1 MTCSHKTTAFALSLT
16 FDLASIRF
24 KVRPFKL
31 LRTPSPHDHLPRLPI
46 LRILSEQSRRFLLG
60 AEQHN
65 RAVADIKAW
74 RNQGLQMRCSEQ
86 FHWQL
91 KTALWPGEG
100 RPPVSACKPLCAIL
114 LRKPSV
120 PAFTREN
127 ERGPFVREAE
137 KCDEK
142 RFGTEL

>member
-1 MTCSHKTTAFALSLT
+1 MSLSMRPLHKRKPLYYGCKVQNRAAIIFWEDKHTAFALSLT

-65 RAVADIKAW
+65 RPTVRRHA
-74 RNQGLQMRCSEQ
+74 
-86 FHWQL
+86 
-91 KTALWPGEG
+91 
-100 RPPVSACKPLCAIL
+100 KPLTQSLFCVAPVISLISFVIVYTRRRKRAYHACSRNSLIL
-114 LRKPSV
+114 AT
-120 PAFTREN
+120 PA
-127 ERGPFVREAE
+127 
-137 KCDEK
+137 
-142 RFGTEL
+142 